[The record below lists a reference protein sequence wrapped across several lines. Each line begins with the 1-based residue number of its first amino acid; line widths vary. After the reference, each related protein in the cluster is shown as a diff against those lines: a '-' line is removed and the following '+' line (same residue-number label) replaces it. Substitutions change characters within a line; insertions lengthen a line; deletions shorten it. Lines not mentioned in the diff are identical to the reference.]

1 MSLDADLLVSAS
13 SNKLFSVIVQFLL
26 QLPHVASYF
35 LEPVHTKGLP
45 EFIQTPITVD
55 RAFDRAAA
63 CAFGPPSQPGGA
75 AHNAI
80 EHALSSGCTGV
91 QVDVWQRHHDLLI
104 GDSSPSPSSS
114 NPGKKDTLKGVYLKS
129 LQHQLDARNAAS
141 SNDSKTE
148 KHDSEFNARPVGLFD
163 NNPQQTFTIFLDVKT
178 PMRKAWPVLVTQ
190 LKALNESGYLSYR
203 NAEQELV
210 LRPVTIVVSGRG
222 CRRLSL
228 KDDLSRVM
236 KGLF

>member
-1 MSLDADLLVSAS
+1 M
-13 SNKLFSVIVQFLL
+13 QFLL

-45 EFIQTPITVD
+45 EFIQTPITAG

-63 CAFGPPSQPGGA
+63 CAFDPPSQPGGA
-75 AHNAI
+75 VNNAI
-80 EHALSSGCTGV
+80 EQALSSGCTGV
-91 QVDVWQRHHDLLI
+91 QVDLWQRHHDLLI
-104 GDSSPSPSSS
+104 GSSSSPS
-114 NPGKKDTLKGVYLKS
+114 NLDKKHTLKGVYLTL
-129 LQHQLDARNAAS
+129 LQHQLDERNAAS
-141 SNDSKTE
+141 SNNSKTE
-148 KHDSEFNARPVGLFD
+148 KHDDEFDSPPVGLFD
-163 NNPQQTFTIFLDVKT
+163 NDPQQTFTIFLDVKT
-178 PMRKAWPVLVTQ
+178 PMRKAWPVLATQ
-190 LKALNESGYLSYR
+190 LTALNRSGYLSYR

-210 LRPVTIVVSGRG
+210 LRPVTIVASGRG

>member
-1 MSLDADLLVSAS
+1 M
-13 SNKLFSVIVQFLL
+13 QFLL

-35 LEPVHTKGLP
+35 LEPVHTQGLP
-45 EFIQTPITVD
+45 EFIQTPMTTD
-55 RAFDRAAA
+55 RAFDRTAA
-63 CAFGPPSQPGGA
+63 CAFDPPSQPGGA

-80 EHALSSGCTGV
+80 EHALSSGCAGV
-91 QVDVWQRHHDLLI
+91 HVDLWQRHHDLLI
-104 GDSSPSPSSS
+104 GDSSSPP
-114 NPGKKDTLKGVYLKS
+114 NLDKKHTLKSVYLKS
-129 LQHQLDARNAAS
+129 LLHQLDARNAAS
-141 SNDSKTE
+141 ANDSKIE
-148 KHDSEFNARPVGLFD
+148 KHDDEFDATPVGLFD
-163 NNPQQTFTIFLDVKT
+163 SDPQQTFTMFLDVKT

-190 LKALNESGYLSYR
+190 LGALNKSGYLSYR